1 MPTIKIANPY
11 DRLYST
17 KKTRILE
24 YSPRSCGKSTGM
36 AQFLQWVCINNP
48 EKDILVTRANY
59 NALDDSFVQEI
70 LDVQDKAGLDGF
82 FRKKVSPLRM
92 TTPLGN
98 NIIFKGIGGADY
110 SRTRGLKTRKGFALA
125 IIEEA
130 QQLPNELNLKHAM
143 STISRNMMP
152 GGKIIIA
159 GNPHEIKGHWW
170 NQFCKRMRN
179 SDKYEF
185 IDATYLDIWD
195 YLPEETKE
203 EIETEREYNPAMYKF
218 MYLGSLDEL
227 QGGAYAS
234 FKRENHLK
242 TEEELGKMFK
252 AERFEYVIFGGDGA
266 IVNDATCICPIA
278 IMSSG
283 RAVVLERFYYSPKDS
298 GIQLANTQ
306 IVELIK
312 QYLEWM
318 ENKYGFIKNEVRKIW
333 SVDCAA
339 GDLIA
344 QLRYELDNTNEIYSF
359 SQKQTQIRT
368 NSVVNDAFAKN
379 VCYIKDTNGQYLWQS
394 GRTMQVDP
402 LIEQLESVV
411 WKNYKLDDAIPND
424 CTDALTYGINYY
436 YLNPENLDFPRRKIA
451 YSLTT

>member
-1 MPTIKIANPY
+1 MEVAKPY
-11 DRLYST
+11 DRLYTT
-17 KKTRILE
+17 KKTRIIE

-36 AQFLQWVCINNP
+36 AQFLNYTCIHNP
-48 EKDILVTRANY
+48 NRDILVTRANY

-70 LDVQDKAGLDGF
+70 LEVQETIGLDGF

-98 NIIFKGIGGADY
+98 EIVFKGIGGADY
-110 SRTRGLKTRKGFALA
+110 SRTRGLKTRKKFALA

-130 QQLPNELNLKHAM
+130 QQLPSELNLKHAL

-159 GNPHEIKGHWW
+159 GNPHEVKGHWW

-179 SDKYEF
+179 SEAYEF
-185 IDATYLDIWD
+185 IDATYIDIWD
-195 YLPEETKE
+195 KLPEESKQ
-203 EIETEREYNPAMYKF
+203 EILTEKEYNPSMYKF

-234 FKRENHLK
+234 FNADKHYL
-242 TEEELGKMFK
+242 TEEQLANVFRG
-252 AERFEYVIFGGDGA
+252 ERFKYVIFGGDGA
-266 IVNDATCICPIA
+266 VANDATCIAPLA

-283 RAVVLERFYYSPKDS
+283 RGVVLERFYYDPKQS
-298 GIQLANTQ
+298 GVQLATTQ
-306 IVELIK
+306 IVALIQ
-312 QYLEWM
+312 QYM
-318 ENKYGFIKNEVRKIW
+318 EYMEKKYGFEAQEVRKIW
-333 SVDCAA
+333 SVDCASA
-339 GDLIA
+339 DLIA
-344 QLRYELDNTNEIYSF
+344 QMRYEFTSDNEVYAF

-379 VCYIKDTNGQYLWQS
+379 VVVIKNTNGQYLWYS
-394 GRTMQVDP
+394 RRTMQNDP
-402 LIEQLESVV
+402 LKEQLESVV

-424 CTDALTYGINYY
+424 CTDALTYAINYY
-436 YLNPENLDFPRRKIA
+436 YLNPDNLDFPRRKLA
-451 YSLTT
+451 YDLTI